1 MADQST
7 FDSLCA
13 LLAQEGIDTVP
24 QLSAELQS
32 RLATDGQGWFYTDA
46 VDIDPRDVS
55 AWLDHLSQRTDDFFA
70 AGFSGSGLSS
80 VVFSLV
86 VRQGAA
92 MAVVEVAWGS
102 FEDPA
107 RRAARASARI
117 GLTNSLLEE
126 AAAQQQAG
134 HLSPKQCVVA
144 VEADLADLEEWAWV
158 SAANAQVSAS
168 AGIAWQDGGLFAAL
182 QALWALGPDLSDGAS
197 SASAAS

>member
-32 RLATDGQGWFYTDA
+32 RLATDGRGWFYTDT
-46 VDIDPRDVS
+46 VDTDPRDVS
-55 AWLDHLSQRTDDFFA
+55 AWLDHLTQRTDDFFA

-102 FEDPA
+102 FEDPDQ
-107 RRAARASARI
+107 RAARASARI

-134 HLSPKQCVVA
+134 RSSPKQCVVA
-144 VEADLADLEEWAWV
+144 VEADLADLKAWAWV
-158 SAANAQVSAS
+158 SVAPQASAS
-168 AGIAWQDGGLFAAL
+168 ESIAWQDGGLFAAL
-182 QALWALGPDLSDGAS
+182 QTLWALGPDLSDGAS
-197 SASAAS
+197 RVRAVS